1 MAEGLT
7 PLLFLA
13 AIVGF
18 WALVFF
24 VALFLTR
31 RSLRGVGERLPEET
45 GDSAAPAANGGH

>member
-1 MAEGLT
+1 MFTGIT

-31 RSLRGVGERLPEET
+31 RSLRGVGERLPEES
-45 GDSAAPAANGGH
+45 GDTSSPATNSGH

>member
-1 MAEGLT
+1 MSDTIA

-18 WALVFF
+18 WMLVFF

-45 GDSAAPAANGGH
+45 SNATAPATNGAH

>member
-1 MAEGLT
+1 M
-7 PLLFLA
+7 PLVFLA

-31 RSLRGVGERLPEET
+31 RSLRGVGERLPEEN
-45 GDSAAPAANGGH
+45 GDAAAPAANGGH